1 MLNMLRD
8 IWIRDRRGF
17 VMILLLS
24 IAVSLTGGI
33 SIVMLVPMLGLLK
46 VSTGSVSV
54 LKLLMLPLQRLSPA
68 VQIAVMIGVY
78 FMLIVLKAYLGWLL
92 KIRQS
97 EFLEEYSLNL
107 RQELYHTVSTARW
120 EQLAAG
126 KQTDTIDLFTAQC
139 SQVSQGMSMIIALLS
154 SAVIAFVSLGIAL
167 WLSLPVTVLVLIFG
181 GGFAW
186 VFRHL
191 MKESKHYG
199 DEMIRINRVMYSELY
214 SQLRSIKEIRSY
226 GVQKEHAHLFEEIS
240 RSSKDAKLKF
250 MRQQAFPSMLYSV
263 AAAGMIAG
271 IFLICV
277 LFFHMDTARLMV
289 LVYVFTRLWPV
300 FGGFI
305 NKITNIQTAV
315 PAYEKLMEALRTF
328 SAEKSEQ
335 MQMMMLIPFEKEIE
349 FRNVC
354 FAYQG
359 SGELILHNVNF
370 SLKKGSITALMGR
383 SGAGK
388 TTIADLLMGFLEP
401 TSGEILIDGIR
412 LSDGNLSSWRHNLG
426 YIPQEPLILNATV
439 RENLQRFHPAA
450 TQTEMEKALKKA
462 YIWNVVENLPQGMD
476 TVLGDGGIRLSGGE
490 RQRIVLA
497 RVLLGNPRLIVMD
510 EATSAMDYESEMAVR
525 NAIRDLDERVTILII
540 AHRLATVRTA
550 KYGLVLENGKITEV
564 GTLWELASHPEGYF
578 SRLLYI
584 D

>member
-1 MLNMLRD
+1 MMNILRD

-33 SIVMLVPMLGLLK
+33 SIVMLVPMLGLLE
-46 VSTGSVSV
+46 VSTGSVSA
-54 LKLLMLPLQRLSPA
+54 LKLLMLPLQSLSPIA
-68 VQIAVMIGVY
+68 QITVMIGIY
-78 FMLIVLKAYLGWLL
+78 FILIVLKAYLGWLL

-139 SQVSQGMSMIIALLS
+139 SQVSQGVSMIIALLS
-154 SAVIAFVSLGIAL
+154 SVVTAFVSLGIAL
-167 WLSLPVTVLVLIFG
+167 WLSLPVTVFVLIFG
-181 GGFAW
+181 CGFAW
-186 VFRHL
+186 IFRHL
-191 MKESKHYG
+191 MKESKRYG
-199 DEMIRINRVMYSELY
+199 DEMIRINRAMYSELY
-214 SQLRSIKEIRSY
+214 SQLRSIREVRSY
-226 GVQKEHAHLFEEIS
+226 GVQKEHADFFEEIS

-250 MRQQAFPSMLYSV
+250 MCQQAFPSMLYSI
-263 AAAGMIAG
+263 AAAGMIAV

-277 LFFHMDTARLMV
+277 LLFHMDTARLMV

-300 FGGFI
+300 FSGFI
-305 NKITNIQTAV
+305 NKIATIQTTI
-315 PAYEKLMEALRTF
+315 PAYEKLMEALGTL
-328 SAEKSEQ
+328 SVEKSGQ
-335 MQMMMLIPFEKEIE
+335 VQTAPVQFEKEIK

-359 SGELILHNVNF
+359 SGESVLHNVNF
-370 SLKKGSITALMGR
+370 TLKKGSITALMGR

-401 TSGEILIDGIR
+401 TSGEILIDGIK
-412 LSDGNLSSWRHNLG
+412 LSDENLPGWRHNLG
-426 YIPQEPLILNATV
+426 YVPQEPLILNATV
-439 RENLQRFHPAA
+439 RKNLQRFHPAA
-450 TQTEMEKALKKA
+450 TQAEMEEALKKA
-462 YIWNVVENLPQGMD
+462 YIWDAVENLPQGID

-525 NAIRDLDERVTILII
+525 NAIRDLNEQVTILII

-550 KYGLVLENGKITEV
+550 KYGLVLENGKITED
-564 GTLWELASHPEGYF
+564 GTLRELASHPEGYF